1 MLQCCPPASAEL
13 DLCWGYRCTTRA
25 IPRNRAQST
34 DCAVSDTILRL
45 FPPLMEPI
53 SFRSWRDLRAWLA
66 ENHSRSDGIWLR
78 IYKKDSEVTTV
89 TYAEALDQA
98 LCYGWIDGQ
107 KKPYDRQSWLQR
119 FTPRRSKSSWSK
131 KNTEHAQ
138 RLIAS
143 GEMAPTGMKEVEA
156 AKMDGRWSAAYEAFG
171 KATVPEDFLQELA
184 RHKKAHAFFQTLNK
198 TNLYSIVYRLQTA
211 KKPET
216 RERRLRAII
225 ERLARGEKF
234 H

>member
-1 MLQCCPPASAEL
+1 MK
-13 DLCWGYRCTTRA
+13 
-25 IPRNRAQST
+25 I
-34 DCAVSDTILRL
+34 
-45 FPPLMEPI
+45 I
-53 SFRSWRDLRAWLA
+53 SFASSRDFRAWLA

-78 IYKKDSEVTTV
+78 IYKKGAQMPTV

-107 KKPYDRQSWLQR
+107 KKPYDGQSWLQR
-119 FTPRRSKSSWSK
+119 FTPRRSKSLWSK
-131 KNTEHAQ
+131 KNTEHAD

-143 GEMAPTGMKEVEA
+143 GEMAPIGIKEVDS
-156 AKMDGRWSAAYEAFG
+156 AKADGRWSAAYDAFG
-171 KATVPEDFLQELA
+171 RATVPEDFLKELS
-184 RHKKAHAFFQTLNK
+184 RHKKAHAFFKTLNK

-225 ERLARGEKF
+225 EMLSRGEKF